1 MFIIDFVETGKN
13 VITSASDG
21 VIFDVAKENIGL
33 FEKCTVRTS
42 EWEKYIFNI
51 TYSEVIA
58 IFHLKRPFP
67 CRNQKEPFLKANA
80 FPTLMI

>member
-42 EWEKYIFNI
+42 EWEKYIFI
-51 TYSEVIA
+51 I
-58 IFHLKRPFP
+58 
-67 CRNQKEPFLKANA
+67 
-80 FPTLMI
+80 